1 MSKKTFRDRLRRIIN
16 ELGLNDSEFAS
27 AGNISRATLSGY
39 FNTDRLP
46 KQDTLS
52 LWVDKFQLDANWLLT
67 GKGDIFLNQDV
78 DAPDVKKCKQSSN
91 NEEGVEGSSG
101 FIDPIAERIKTTT
114 DVLERSGASPEF
126 IQQAIMKILD
136 SQNEPHTQA
145 EETLSTPAFAND
157 RGRSI
162 KQP

>member
-1 MSKKTFRDRLRRIIN
+1 MRRIIN
-16 ELGLNDSEFAS
+16 ELGLNDSEFAR

-67 GKGDIFLNQDV
+67 GRGDMFLSQGANS
-78 DAPDVKKCKQSSN
+78 PYVKKCEQSSR

-136 SQNEPHTQA
+136 SQNEPHSEV
-145 EETLSTPAFAND
+145 EEKLRTPAFAND
-157 RGRSI
+157 RDRSI
-162 KQP
+162 KRS